1 MSPGRSVSLSLAG
14 LVVLAGVVWGLLG
27 QRLDVPTVF
36 GDELI
41 YWDAARSLAAGEGLS
56 VRGGPYGFGPLYPV
70 LLAPIHLLVSGSY
83 DAYELAKLLNAFV
96 FALAAIPTY
105 LLARRLLSRRWS
117 LGCAALA
124 VAAPSALY
132 AGFVMTEGTAYAAAC
147 LAFLASQRMLE
158 RPSVGRQLAAIG
170 AIGLAASARLQLATL
185 GGALLVALGVRWLL
199 ARGARLPRAA
209 DLRRAWPLL
218 GVTAAALVVL
228 VGTAVLGGDPPGG
241 YDDLWR
247 GYPLG
252 EVARWTW
259 YGLAGLGLYLAFVPL
274 AVAPSALVL
283 LGRSRDP
290 ARQSFAALVPSV
302 AVVLLVVVGAFSAS
316 EFGIGFLHDR
326 YLFYATPLALVLVA
340 SWATSRERAP
350 VWAGAAGAGLVL
362 VLAGTLPTYLVGK
375 DGGRQFDAVGTTAV
389 AHAVDALARPDAA
402 RWLLLALALVA
413 AASLVLPLSLRW
425 GALLPI
431 AVLFVV
437 NGALAWDTR
446 AASARNVTFA
456 SLDEAEV
463 AWVDRGLAD
472 GESASALFEASEVDV
487 RDAFRLTEFFNEQV
501 DAVYDT
507 GQGYAPTITSTRVV
521 VGPDGSVTTV
531 DGADVSPQLALVG
544 PGAVVRGAVVTEGT
558 LERLVLWRVEQ
569 PLRVEPRG

>member
-14 LVVLAGVVWGLLG
+14 LVVAAGVVWGLLG

-41 YWDAARSLAAGEGLS
+41 YWDAARSLAAGDGLS
-56 VRGGPYGFGPLYPV
+56 VRGGPYGFGPLYPI
-70 LLAPIHLLVSGSY
+70 LLAPIHLFVSGAY
-83 DAYELAKLLNAFV
+83 DAYELAKWVNAFV
-96 FALAAIPTY
+96 FALAAVPTY
-105 LLARRLLSRRWS
+105 LLARRLLSRPWA

-158 RPSVGRQLAAIG
+158 RPSVGRQLAALG

-199 ARGARLPRAA
+199 ARGVRLPGAA

-218 GVTAAALVVL
+218 AATALAGALL

-274 AVAPSALVL
+274 VVAPAALVL

-326 YLFYATPLALVLVA
+326 YLFYATPLAVVLVA

-362 VLAGTLPTYLVGK
+362 VLAATLPTYLVGK

-402 RWLLLALALVA
+402 RWLLLALAVVA
-413 AASLVLPLSLRW
+413 GAVLVLPSSLRW
-425 GALLPI
+425 GALVPI

-446 AASARNVTFA
+446 TVSAQNVTFA
-456 SLDEAEV
+456 SLGEPDV
-463 AWVDRGLAD
+463 AWVDRRLAA
-472 GESASALFEASEVDV
+472 GERASALFGAGEVGV
-487 RDAFRLTEFFNEQV
+487 RDAFRLTEFFNERV
-501 DAVYDT
+501 DAVYDA

-521 VGPDGSVTTV
+521 VGPDGRVATV
-531 DGADVSPQLALVG
+531 DGAAVSAELVVVG
-544 PGAVVRGAVVTEGT
+544 PGAVVRGALVTEGT
-558 LERLVLWRVEQ
+558 LERLVLWQ
-569 PLRVEPRG
+569 AAAPLTVEPAG